1 MIILPN
7 FFSNADEG
15 SQSATSSAW
24 DKEMTS
30 SEVSLG
36 EIGGEKVDG
45 GADLWSAAAGELQ
58 AKQQREQ
65 DRKAE
70 VGHTV
75 EYTDQD
81 VQ

>member
-1 MIILPN
+1 
-7 FFSNADEG
+7 
-15 SQSATSSAW
+15 
-24 DKEMTS
+24 MTS

-70 VGHTV
+70 VGHTA